1 MSGCEDMVDVIT
13 AMIKIQ
19 EERSVVVS
27 LVGERIQKHL
37 NRHVL
42 VRRSV

>member
-1 MSGCEDMVDVIT
+1 MSGCEDMVDGLVIT

-27 LVGERIQKHL
+27 LVGETRIQNPKAFEL
-37 NRHVL
+37 
-42 VRRSV
+42 S